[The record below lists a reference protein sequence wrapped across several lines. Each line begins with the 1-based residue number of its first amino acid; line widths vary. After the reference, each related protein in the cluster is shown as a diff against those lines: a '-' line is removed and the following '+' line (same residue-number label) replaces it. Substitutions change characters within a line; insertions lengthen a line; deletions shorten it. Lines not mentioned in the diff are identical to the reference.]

1 MAIRVGV
8 IGLNASGQMQ
18 VAAFKENPRYEV
30 VAVCTRL
37 AEQAETFA
45 REHHIPHWYTDP
57 RLVIN
62 SDVDLISIATAPATH
77 AGLAAAALARRRHV
91 LSEIAFMPSTSDAR
105 VVNDILKGARCV
117 GATAFALRYKPHL
130 RLITDMLAQQA
141 LGRIQAM
148 CFDYFSDDLKSALG
162 ATGALSQSWIWDAE
176 RGGGVLASYVAHALD
191 IAMQWLGPI
200 RDVEATLATLN
211 QNDIPA
217 GVAQPADDTGQ
228 LTLYFE
234 NGALGL
240 FRYSGATAL
249 HRIGMELHG
258 TEGSLLVD
266 GFGDEVSV
274 IWKNAEAAQTLYPPI
289 QYLEETRG
297 HSGLAGALTVFLE
310 RLGLAIAEGRL
321 PPDLP
326 TFADGL
332 RVTQVVDALR
342 KAAREKRRVA
352 ISEI

>member
-8 IGLNASGQMQ
+8 IGLSPSGQMQ

-37 AEQAETFA
+37 ADQAEAFA

-91 LSEIAFMPSTSDAR
+91 LCEIAFMPATSDAR
-105 VVNDILKGARCV
+105 IVNDILKGARCV

-130 RLITDMLAQQA
+130 RLISDTLAQRA
-141 LGRIQAM
+141 LGQMQLM
-148 CFDYFSDDLKSALG
+148 CFDYFSDELTRSPG
-162 ATGALSQSWIWDAE
+162 STSALSQAWLWDAE
-176 RGGGVLASYVAHALD
+176 KGGGMLASYVAHALD
-191 IAMQWLGPI
+191 IAMQWFGPI
-200 RDVEATLATLN
+200 RDVDATLATLN
-211 QNDIPA
+211 QRDIPA
-217 GVAQPADDTGQ
+217 GIAQLADDTGH
-228 LTLYFE
+228 LTLHFE
-234 NGALGL
+234 SGVLGL
-240 FRYSGATAL
+240 FRYGGATAL

-258 TEGSLLVD
+258 TDGSLLVE

-274 IWKNAEAAQTLYPPI
+274 IWRDAEVAQTLYPPI

-297 HSGLAGALTVFLE
+297 HSGLTGALTVFLE
-310 RLGLAIAEGRL
+310 RLGVAITDGRL

-332 RVTQVVDALR
+332 RTTQVVDALR
-342 KAAREKRRVA
+342 KAAQEKRRVA
-352 ISEI
+352 VSEI